1 VNSAFVQGERTATG
15 SGAERT
21 EHRVDLREQR
31 HLYNGFGNALSRG
44 FELVVTPL
52 VFAVLGWF
60 LDRWLGTTPLL
71 AVLLG
76 AFGFA
81 GVCVRSYLQY
91 TAQMSEHDAAL
102 PSRRP
107 VAR

>member
-21 EHRVDLREQR
+21 DDRVDLREQR

-52 VFAVLGWF
+52 VFALLGWF
-60 LDRWLGTTPLL
+60 LDRWLGTAPLL
-71 AVLLG
+71 AVALG

-81 GVCVRSYLQY
+81 GVCVRSYLRY
-91 TAQMSEHDAAL
+91 TLAMTEHDAEL
-102 PSRRP
+102 PSRRAA
-107 VAR
+107 VR

>member
-1 VNSAFVQGERTATG
+1 
-15 SGAERT
+15 
-21 EHRVDLREQR
+21 VDLREQR

-52 VFAVLGWF
+52 VFAVLGWL
-60 LDRWLGTTPLL
+60 LDRVLGTSPIL
-71 AVLLG
+71 AIAFG

-91 TAQMSEHDAAL
+91 TAAMAGHAAAL
-102 PSRRP
+102 PSRRAA
-107 VAR
+107 VQRGRTVR